1 MNFKLLLS
9 FQSTESLIK
18 FKAEEFEIGKRHLA
32 KMMGENPDTFNQAD
46 IDVCYN

>member
-1 MNFKLLLS
+1 MNFKLLFS